1 MQALVDGAAFAE
13 KIWEVRDI
21 HVERD
26 GEVVW
31 DGPALVYKEFRYNKI
46 TTIVPSLPL
55 TEDGSFNGYYQK
67 KGFDKVHVPAWKAWL
82 YPHNFLRAGF
92 WGEPALNHVYAPWF
106 FKCKL
111 WVMRML
117 YYSKHA
123 APTKIGWAPPGRST
137 NEDGDEVDNLQW
149 LGDRLHKT
157 DEFTTLAMPMVRD
170 DRGNKLWDIT
180 QLDVTGRGDLY
191 ARGIEALNDE
201 ILRGLVCVETPP
213 ERGGA
218 RTYYEGLGRLEAYL
232 TACDTLALDFL
243 SYVNQYAVRQLVVD
257 HFGERAPECY
267 VRHNPLFS
275 LKRRVLYNVLQTAI
289 NAQHHG
295 GPQGK
300 ALPLRGTAGPA
311 LTGGHV
317 QRRVLGRHSAGR
329 AQEATCGAA
338 QEGSKVQGAPG
349 GQVGLS
355 RHHPLAYRDVASA
368 RGMGRARLS
377 RRASGLRR

>member
-1 MQALVDGAAFAE
+1 MRKDPIVHYGLTIKTAPVKAAMEEAFVECSDPNIAEFVKQVFVKPHLWRLTEIAMQALVDGAAFAE

-289 NAQHHG
+289 NAQHPELG
-295 GPQGK
+295 RWWPAPGS
-300 ALPLRGTAGPA
+300 RPA
-311 LTGGHV
+311 L
-317 QRRVLGRHSAGR
+317 
-329 AQEATCGAA
+329 C
-338 QEGSKVQGAPG
+338 
-349 GQVGLS
+349 
-355 RHHPLAYRDVASA
+355 
-368 RGMGRARLS
+368 
-377 RRASGLRR
+377 LRRS